1 MSMSFFS
8 FETFIGT
15 ALAFHLH
22 MPAEIL
28 LMRKDH
34 VHFKHRGGDED
45 FVNEM

>member
-1 MSMSFFS
+1 MSFFS

-15 ALAFHLH
+15 ALALNLH

-28 LMRKDH
+28 FIRKDCI
-34 VHFKHRGGDED
+34 HFKHRDGDED